1 MGEAFIFGTGGG
13 DNLKNAYAIILV
25 EYPAGS
31 TLTCSNAETGKS
43 YKAGN
48 TYGAWAFGVPSNGT
62 WRVTASNSATGES
75 AFHDVEITAEHQ
87 TERVKIDYWVNQLY
101 ENGNEFISVTGG
113 WGTRAWAGISG
124 WIAREPTVVKN
135 SDHMELTWAGSSS
148 TISSGA
154 LEILKD
160 FDFTPYT
167 RIDITY
173 DNNITSGEL
182 YFIVQSRDA
191 TYARANAKATSSITS
206 STAGTDK
213 VTSLDI
219 SSVVGAYD
227 FAFVTRITNGTSSIK
242 IKRVLLF

>member
-1 MGEAFIFGTGGG
+1 MGEAFLFGSGGG
-13 DNLKNAYAIILV
+13 NPLNNAYAIISV
-25 EYPAGS
+25 EYPAS
-31 TLTCSNAETGKS
+31 AVVTCSNAATGKS

-48 TYGAWAFGVPSNGT
+48 TYGLWAFGVNSDGT

-75 AFHDVEITAEHQ
+75 SFHDVEITAEHQ
-87 TERVKIDYWVNQLY
+87 TERVQIDYWVNQLY

-113 WGTRAWAGISG
+113 WGTRAWAGSSG
-124 WIAREPTVVKN
+124 WIVREPTVVKN

-167 RIDITY
+167 RIEVTY
-173 DNNITSGEL
+173 DNDMTAGEL
-182 YFIVQSRDA
+182 YFVVQSRDA
-191 TYARANAKATSSITS
+191 TYARSNAKAISSIKPS
-206 STAGTDK
+206 SAGTDK

-227 FAFVTRITNGTSSIK
+227 FAFVTRITSGTSTIK
-242 IKRVLLF
+242 IKKVLLF